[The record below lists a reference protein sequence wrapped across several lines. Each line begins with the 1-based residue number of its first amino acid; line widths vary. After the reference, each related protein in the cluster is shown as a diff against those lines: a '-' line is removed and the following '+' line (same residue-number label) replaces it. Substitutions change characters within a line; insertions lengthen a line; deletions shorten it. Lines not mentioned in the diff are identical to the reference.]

1 MPTLYNALLNHDL
14 KQVQKLSDNNPRNM
28 GSHFISSSISLSREN
43 LAGQGRVLFRDLAE
57 SLRFEIYATFA
68 PIRPKRR

>member
-1 MPTLYNALLNHDL
+1 
-14 KQVQKLSDNNPRNM
+14 M